1 MARTFVQPGK
11 VITHA
16 NSSGSDISAG
26 DVVVM
31 GVLVG
36 VALVD
41 IADGESGSVS
51 ITGVHTLAKTTG
63 TAWAQGDVLDW
74 DASAEE
80 FQVTGTITPASG
92 DVEECA
98 IAAAAAASGDATG
111 EVRLT
116 PNPSATA
123 T

>member
-11 VITHA
+11 VITFV
-16 NSSGSDISAG
+16 NGTGGDFSAG
-26 DVVVM
+26 DVVVI
-31 GVLVG
+31 GALVG

-41 IADGESGSVS
+41 IPDGESGSVS
-51 ITGVHTLAKTTG
+51 ITGVHTLAKTGG
-63 TAWAQGDVLDW
+63 TAWTQGAVLDW
-74 DASAEE
+74 DASAGA
-80 FQVTGTITPASG
+80 FQVTGTITPAAG

-98 IAAAAAASGDATG
+98 FAAAAAASGDTTG